1 MSGTDLRL
9 TALAALA
16 GASLVAVVVAAYTA
30 PVELTQG
37 LAQKVFYVHVV
48 CVAPAYLGFL
58 LAGIA
63 GVGFLIKQGRDE
75 DEGRPSRFP
84 AESWDRLSH
93 ASAEVGVFFCSLL
106 LVTGPLWARPIW
118 GVWWDWGDL
127 RLSTTAILWFVYV
140 GYLFLRSFAVGDYM
154 RRTAAIVA
162 IAGTAVIPF
171 VSYAVRIAGN
181 RTIHPDTPDL
191 SPEIALARQICV
203 IAFLVLFAYLL
214 YLRTVVAHAEAVA
227 EERELLR
234 ADLVESGGEN
244 PAIAHAHLAMPLG
257 VARQAGGKSDG

>member
-9 TALAALA
+9 AILGGCAALA
-16 GASLVAVVVAAYTA
+16 TVAVVVAAYTA

-37 LAQKVFYVHVV
+37 LAQKVFYVHVT
-48 CVAPAYLGFL
+48 CVAPTYLGFL
-58 LAGIA
+58 LAGI
-63 GVGFLIKQGRDE
+63 GGIGFLATRRD
-75 DEGRPSRFP
+75 
-84 AESWDRLSH
+84 AWDRVSH
-93 ASAEVGVFFCSLL
+93 AGAEVGVLFCSLL
-106 LVTGPLWARPIW
+106 IVTGPLWARPIW

-171 VSYAVRIAGN
+171 VSYAVRLAGN

-191 SPEIALARQICV
+191 SPEIAAARRICLL
-203 IAFLVLFAYLL
+203 AFLVMFAYVL
-214 YLRTVVAHAEAVA
+214 YLRIVVARAEALA
-227 EERELLR
+227 EERELLAGDPAPDD
-234 ADLVESGGEN
+234 ADLAPVRMPFG
-244 PAIAHAHLAMPLG
+244 AVRHAG
-257 VARQAGGKSDG
+257 RNDG